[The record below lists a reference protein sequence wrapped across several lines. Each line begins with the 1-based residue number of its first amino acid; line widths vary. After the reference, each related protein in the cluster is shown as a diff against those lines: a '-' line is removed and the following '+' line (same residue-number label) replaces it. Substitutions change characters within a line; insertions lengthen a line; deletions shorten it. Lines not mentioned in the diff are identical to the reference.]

1 MASFALG
8 ALDKIFEAPLRD
20 SDVVA
25 LGAALSEGS
34 DSQNV
39 GRVAELLRRFSV
51 LVEVNKTVARSISL
65 DEMLPHLIEVIA
77 EVLHA
82 DRATLFLHDD
92 RSQELFSRVVQGGD
106 VNEIRIHD
114 YSGIAGAAFTSER
127 TLIIPDAYADPR
139 FSSEIDKQTGYR
151 THNILC
157 VPIRNRA
164 GLVIGVTQALNKANG
179 GFSDADAVLLDAITT
194 QAAAALEHARFVEE
208 LEKAH
213 RDEVVLLEVSSAISG
228 DLDLDSLLETI
239 MQATTTLIDAER
251 STLFMHDSE
260 TGELWSRVA
269 QGTESKEIRVPHYG
283 GLAGAAF
290 TTGETLNIPD
300 AYADPRFNPEFDRQ
314 TDFKTRSI
322 LCMPLADRIG
332 QPIGVMQVLNKVG
345 GPFTALDETRLK
357 AFSAQ
362 AAVALEN
369 ARLFQDVLEL
379 KNYNEGIL
387 KSLSNGVATID
398 SDFVITKTNEAALK
412 ILGHLEE
419 DLVGR
424 PVAQVFSNANNWIL
438 KSLDYVSKTGASDYH
453 ADTDLMR
460 DDGSLI
466 SVNLTVTPLLDIN
479 SKPMGFLLVFEDL
492 TREKRMRLTM
502 SRYLAK
508 EVVDKLLEG
517 DAEAPLTSSQQA
529 TILFSDIRHF
539 ASITESLGADETV
552 HMLNTYFSEMVEV
565 VLRHGGILDKY
576 IGDAL
581 MAVFGAP
588 LVELR
593 DADNAVAA
601 AIEMVRALERF
612 NKDRASG
619 GLDQIEVGIGISTGE
634 VVAGSIGTAKRM
646 DYTVI
651 GGSVNLAARLEGAN
665 KHYGTHVLVSESTV
679 SQVKSALAWRE
690 IDLMRATGTNQL
702 VSVFEPLDCYPEVV
716 RTNLNRVRGAYQKGI
731 RLYRQREWS
740 DALFYF
746 EEVLARCPNDTPSQL
761 YISRCR
767 YYQDDPPDDDWDGV
781 WILEKKQDGEIRLA
795 PNSEVVGGRPL
806 HSD

>member
-1 MASFALG
+1 MASFASG
-8 ALDKIFEAPLRD
+8 ALDKIFETPLKD
-20 SDVVA
+20 GDVAA
-25 LGAALSEGS
+25 LGAALSDGG
-34 DSQNV
+34 DSHNIA
-39 GRVAELLRRFSV
+39 RVAELLRRFSV
-51 LVEVNKTVARSISL
+51 LIEINKTVAKSISL

-82 DRATLFLHDD
+82 ERATLFLHDD
-92 RSQELFSRVVQGGD
+92 RSAELFSRVLQGD
-106 VNEIRIHD
+106 DINEIRIPD
-114 YSGIAGAAFTSER
+114 DAGVVGAAFTSER
-127 TLIIPDAYADPR
+127 ALIIPDAYADPR

-151 THNILC
+151 TRNILC
-157 VPIRNRA
+157 VPIRNRS
-164 GLVIGVTQALNKANG
+164 GSVIGVTQALNKTNG
-179 GFSDADAVLLDAITT
+179 GFSDADAALLDAITT
-194 QAAAALEHARFVEE
+194 QASAALEHARFVEE

-213 RDEVVLLEVSSAISG
+213 RDEVTLLEVSSAISG

-239 MQATTTLIDAER
+239 MRATTSLTGAER
-251 STLFMHDSE
+251 STLFLHDPE

-269 QGTESKEIRVPHYG
+269 QGTESREIRVPHYG

-314 TDFKTRSI
+314 TGFKTRSI
-322 LCMPLADRIG
+322 LCMPLADRVG

-345 GPFTALDETRLK
+345 GPFTPLDETRLK

-362 AAVALEN
+362 AAIALEN
-369 ARLFQDVLEL
+369 AKLFQDVLEL

-387 KSLSNGVATID
+387 KSLSNGVATVD
-398 SDFVITKTNEAALK
+398 SDFIITKTNEAALR

-424 PVAQVFSNANNWIL
+424 PINQVFGNANNWIL

-479 SKPMGFLLVFEDL
+479 SKRIGFLLVFEDL
-492 TREKRMRLTM
+492 TREKRIRLTM

-539 ASITESLGADETV
+539 AGITESLGADETV
-552 HMLNTYFSEMVEV
+552 QMLNTYFSEMVEV

-588 LVELR
+588 LVESR

-601 AIEMVRALERF
+601 AIEMIRALERF
-612 NKDRASG
+612 NKDRASS
-619 GLDQIEVGIGISTGE
+619 GLHQIEVGIGISTGE

-651 GGSVNLAARLEGAN
+651 GGSVNLAARLESAN

-679 SQVKSALAWRE
+679 SQMKSAMAWRE
-690 IDLMRATGTNQL
+690 IDLMRLTGTDKL
-702 VSVFEPLDCYPEVV
+702 VSVFEPLDCYAGEA
-716 RTNLNRVRGAYQKGI
+716 RASLNRLRGAYQKGI
-731 RLYRQREWS
+731 RLYRQREWR
-740 DALFYF
+740 DASHCF
-746 EEVLARCPNDTPSQL
+746 EEVVARCPDDTPSLL
-761 YISRCR
+761 YINRCR
-767 YYQDDPPDDDWDGV
+767 YYQDNPPDYDWDGV
-781 WILEKKQDGEIRLA
+781 WILEKQ
-795 PNSEVVGGRPL
+795 
-806 HSD
+806 

>member
-1 MASFALG
+1 MASIAPGALG
-8 ALDKIFEAPLRD
+8 KVFEAPLQD
-20 SDVVA
+20 SDVTA
-25 LGAALSEGS
+25 ISAALSEGV
-34 DSQNV
+34 DPQV
-39 GRVAELLRRFSV
+39 VAQVAELLREFSV
-51 LVEVNKTVARSISL
+51 LVEVNKTVGKSISL
-65 DEMLPHLIEVIA
+65 DAMLPHLIEVIA

-92 RSQELFSRVVQGGD
+92 RSRELFSRVVQGGA
-106 VNEIRIHD
+106 VNEIRIPD
-114 YSGIAGAAFTSER
+114 DSGVAGTVFTTGH

-139 FSSEIDKQTGYR
+139 FSPAVDEQTGYQ
-151 THNILC
+151 THDILC

-164 GLVIGVTQALNKANG
+164 GSVIGVTQALNQASG
-179 GFSDADAVLLDAITT
+179 GFSDADATLLDAITT

-213 RDEVVLLEVSSAISG
+213 RDEVVLLEVSGAVSG
-228 DLDLDSLLETI
+228 DLDLDSLLEKI
-239 MQATTTLIDAER
+239 MQATTILTTAER
-251 STLFMHDSE
+251 STLFIHDPE

-269 QGTESKEIRVPHYG
+269 QETESKEIRLPSYG

-290 TTGETLNIPD
+290 TTGETLNIAD

-314 TDFKTRSI
+314 TGFKTRSI
-322 LCMPLADRIG
+322 LCMPLADRLG

-369 ARLFQDVLEL
+369 AKLFQDVLQL

-387 KSLSNGVATID
+387 KSLSNGVVTVNPK
-398 SDFVITKTNEAALK
+398 FVVTKINEAALR

-424 PVAQVFSNANNWIL
+424 PVTQVFGNANNWIL
-438 KSLDYVSKTGASDYH
+438 KSLDYVSKTGGNDYH
-453 ADTDLMR
+453 ADADLLR
-460 DDGSLI
+460 QDGSMV
-466 SVNLTVTPLLDIN
+466 SVNLTVAPLMDIDAN
-479 SKPMGFLLVFEDL
+479 PIGFLLVFEDL

-508 EVVDKLLEG
+508 EVVDKLLES
-517 DAEAPLTSSQQA
+517 DENAFLASSQQA
-529 TILFSDIRHF
+529 TVLFSDIRHF

-552 HMLNTYFSEMVEV
+552 HMLNAYFTEMVDV

-576 IGDAL
+576 IGDAI

-588 LVELR
+588 LVVPR

-601 AIEMVRALERF
+601 SIEMVRALDRF
-612 NKDRASG
+612 NRQRTSR
-619 GLDQIEVGIGISTGE
+619 GLEPIEVGIGISTGE
-634 VVAGSIGTAKRM
+634 VVAGSIGTTKRM

-651 GGSVNLAARLEGAN
+651 GESVNLAARLESAN
-665 KHYGTHVLVSESTV
+665 KHYGTSVLVSDTTI
-679 SQVKSALAWRE
+679 SQLKSALSWRE
-690 IDLMRATGTNQL
+690 IDLMRVSGTSKL
-702 VSVFEPLDCYPEVV
+702 ISVFEPLECYPEAV
-716 RTNLNRVRGAYQKGI
+716 RANLNRVRGAYQKGI
-731 RLYRQREWS
+731 RLYRQRQWREAPS
-740 DALFYF
+740 YF
-746 EEVLARCPNDTPSQL
+746 EQVLARCPDDIPSQL

-767 YYQDDPPDDDWDGV
+767 YYLDKPPAEDWDGV
-781 WILEKKQDGEIRLA
+781 WILDKK
-795 PNSEVVGGRPL
+795 
-806 HSD
+806 